1 MRDYR
6 CTFDSVLRIILFIHS
21 LILFFF
27 SFLGIYR
34 MIRYEVE
41 KNGIKNIDNDYQ
53 VIIYYHHL

>member
-1 MRDYR
+1 MYVRLCIENY
-6 CTFDSVLRIILFIHS
+6 FIHS
-21 LILFFF
+21 FTHSFFF